1 MASLI
6 DDLNPSLATRTLKDG
21 QIQVTVTLPAG
32 VLPQF
37 IQFLEA
43 LTGPT
48 LNQASE
54 SDPSL
59 Q

>member
-1 MASLI
+1 MASLL
-6 DDLNPSLATRTLKDG
+6 DDLNPSLTTRTLDDG
-21 QIQVTVTLPAG
+21 QVQVTVALPSG